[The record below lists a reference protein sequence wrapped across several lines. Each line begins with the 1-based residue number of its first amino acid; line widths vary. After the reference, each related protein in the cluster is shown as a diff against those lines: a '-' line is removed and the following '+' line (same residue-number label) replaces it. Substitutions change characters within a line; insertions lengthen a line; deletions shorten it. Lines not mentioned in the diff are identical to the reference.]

1 MIYLDNAATT
11 LKKPETVIRAV
22 AEAMGTLGNSSRGV
36 HGASLAAAR
45 TVYQAREAAA
55 RMFGC
60 AGPERVVFAGNVT
73 EALNM
78 ALEGIF
84 APMLER
90 QEAVHLISTDLE
102 HNSVLRPLYRL
113 QDRGARLSFAKADEK
128 GRISYEELEGLI
140 GPDTRGIV
148 CTHASNLTGNLLD
161 LDRIGGIARRHGLYL
176 IVDAAQTAGA
186 FPIDMETMGIDVL
199 CFTGHKS
206 LMGPQGT
213 GGLCVGERV
222 TIRPLKVGGSG
233 VHSYDRHHP
242 ASLPEALEAGTVN
255 AHGIAGLLAG
265 ISWIFDTGMETIRE
279 KEMELAFQFYEG
291 IRQIPG
297 ITVYG
302 DWETCQRAPIVTVN
316 LEGMDAGELADVL
329 WTDYEIAVRAGAH
342 CAPRMHRALGTEE
355 TGAVRFSFSVFNT
368 AQETA
373 AAIRA
378 LKEIAGTSGE

>member
-1 MIYLDNAATT
+1 M
-11 LKKPETVIRAV
+11 
-22 AEAMGTLGNSSRGV
+22 
-36 HGASLAAAR
+36 
-45 TVYQAREAAA
+45 
-55 RMFGC
+55 
-60 AGPERVVFAGNVT
+60 
-73 EALNM
+73 
-78 ALEGIF
+78 
-84 APMLER
+84 
-90 QEAVHLISTDLE
+90 
-102 HNSVLRPLYRL
+102 
-113 QDRGARLSFAKADEK
+113 
-128 GRISYEELEGLI
+128 
-140 GPDTRGIV
+140 
-148 CTHASNLTGNLLD
+148 
-161 LDRIGGIARRHGLYL
+161 YL

-186 FPIDMETMGIDVL
+186 FPIDMEAMGIDVL

-233 VHSYDRHHP
+233 VHSYDWHHP

-265 ISWIFDTGMETIRE
+265 ISWIFDTEGRRSGKRKWSWPSNFM
-279 KEMELAFQFYEG
+279 KESVKF
-291 IRQIPG
+291 PG

-302 DWETCQRAPIVTVN
+302 DWETCRRAPIVTVN
-316 LEGMDAGELADVL
+316 MEGMDAGELADVL

>member
-161 LDRIGGIARRHGLYL
+161 LDRVGGIARRHGLYL
-176 IVDAAQTAGA
+176 IVDAA
-186 FPIDMETMGIDVL
+186 
-199 CFTGHKS
+199 
-206 LMGPQGT
+206 
-213 GGLCVGERV
+213 
-222 TIRPLKVGGSG
+222 
-233 VHSYDRHHP
+233 
-242 ASLPEALEAGTVN
+242 
-255 AHGIAGLLAG
+255 
-265 ISWIFDTGMETIRE
+265 
-279 KEMELAFQFYEG
+279 
-291 IRQIPG
+291 
-297 ITVYG
+297 
-302 DWETCQRAPIVTVN
+302 
-316 LEGMDAGELADVL
+316 
-329 WTDYEIAVRAGAH
+329 
-342 CAPRMHRALGTEE
+342 
-355 TGAVRFSFSVFNT
+355 
-368 AQETA
+368 
-373 AAIRA
+373 
-378 LKEIAGTSGE
+378 

>member
-11 LKKPETVIRAV
+11 LQKPETVIRAV

-90 QEAVHLISTDLE
+90 QETVHLISTDLE

-176 IVDAAQTAGA
+176 IVDAAQTAGN
-186 FPIDMETMGIDVL
+186 FPLIWKPWGSM
-199 CFTGHKS
+199 CFA
-206 LMGPQGT
+206 LPGT
-213 GGLCVGERV
+213 
-222 TIRPLKVGGSG
+222 K
-233 VHSYDRHHP
+233 
-242 ASLPEALEAGTVN
+242 A
-255 AHGIAGLLAG
+255 
-265 ISWIFDTGMETIRE
+265 
-279 KEMELAFQFYEG
+279 
-291 IRQIPG
+291 
-297 ITVYG
+297 
-302 DWETCQRAPIVTVN
+302 
-316 LEGMDAGELADVL
+316 
-329 WTDYEIAVRAGAH
+329 
-342 CAPRMHRALGTEE
+342 
-355 TGAVRFSFSVFNT
+355 
-368 AQETA
+368 
-373 AAIRA
+373 
-378 LKEIAGTSGE
+378 